1 MAENENE
8 TDTSTFSAFDK
19 TSTGFPT
26 EQWEK
31 KLKENEKT
39 AIMTQPPEPQHVGVA
54 TAYYVFSIGLLWC
67 LFGNASRCSMQ
78 ENARFCG
85 RKSVVIYV

>member
-31 KLKENEKT
+31 KLKEMKK
-39 AIMTQPPEPQHVGVA
+39 P
-54 TAYYVFSIGLLWC
+54 LL
-67 LFGNASRCSMQ
+67 
-78 ENARFCG
+78 
-85 RKSVVIYV
+85 